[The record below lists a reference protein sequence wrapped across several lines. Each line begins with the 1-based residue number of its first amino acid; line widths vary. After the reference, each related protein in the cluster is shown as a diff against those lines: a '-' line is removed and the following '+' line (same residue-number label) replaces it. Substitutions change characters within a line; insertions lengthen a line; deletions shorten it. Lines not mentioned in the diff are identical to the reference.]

1 MCKNPAA
8 IFSFVYL
15 IYSVC
20 SNRCCWRRRDA
31 ANEYFE
37 LYSIVQ
43 QQGIPAAVH
52 AFSIPQYG
60 AYDSNDFPAIGQ
72 NSAYSHNQSLGG
84 KKILGFFGWQGTG
97 NCIWWQRWAI
107 TAGKRGKGYCNKFMR
122 RQPVAKRTNLV
133 DFREMDFKSN
143 LLASR
148 VPTLVLIIF
157 HLAQGYGLQFNCVP
171 FCFDCENLATQ
182 GSNTPLNL
190 FQRKVHLNPRLEYGL
205 PER

>member
-1 MCKNPAA
+1 MLLTEK
-8 IFSFVYL
+8 
-15 IYSVC
+15 
-20 SNRCCWRRRDA
+20 RCCQWIFWTLFHRSTARNSCCSWCPFDTPVRRVR
-31 ANEYFE
+31 FQRF
-37 LYSIVQ
+37 S
-43 QQGIPAAVH
+43 AV
-52 AFSIPQYG
+52 
-60 AYDSNDFPAIGQ
+60 GQ
-72 NSAYSHNQSLGG
+72 NSAYSHNQSPGG
-84 KKILGFFGWQGTG
+84 KKTLGFFGWQGTG

-107 TAGKRGKGYCNKFMR
+107 TAGKRGKDYCNKFMR
-122 RQPVAKRTNLV
+122 RQPVAKKTNLV

-148 VPTLVLIIF
+148 VPALVLIIF
-157 HLAQGYGLQFNCVP
+157 HFAQGYGLQFNCVP